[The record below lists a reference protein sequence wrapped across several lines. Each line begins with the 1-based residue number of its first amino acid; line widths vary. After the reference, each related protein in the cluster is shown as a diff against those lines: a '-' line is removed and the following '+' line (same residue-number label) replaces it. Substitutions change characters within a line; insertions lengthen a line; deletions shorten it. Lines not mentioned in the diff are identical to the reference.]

1 MIEKEI
7 TNKMMLA
14 SVTDIIRR
22 VDEVQPFV
30 LNKRQSFDVKF
41 CTGENYYIGFIHWQH
56 SDEDKR
62 VSVEQIASFHV
73 WSFDSLEKVINIMEY
88 LTKIEEDS
96 F

>member
-1 MIEKEI
+1 MEKEI

-30 LNKRQSFDVKF
+30 LNKRQSFEVKF
-41 CTGENYYIGFIHWQH
+41 STGENYYIGFIHWQH

-62 VSVEQIASFHV
+62 VSVEQIASFYV
-73 WSFDSLEKVINIMEY
+73 WPHDSLKQVINIMDY
-88 LTKIEEDS
+88 LNKIEEDS